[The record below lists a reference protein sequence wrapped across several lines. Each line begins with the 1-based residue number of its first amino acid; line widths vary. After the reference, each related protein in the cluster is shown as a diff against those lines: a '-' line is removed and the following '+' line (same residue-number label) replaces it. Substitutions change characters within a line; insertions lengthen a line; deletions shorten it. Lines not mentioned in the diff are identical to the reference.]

1 MRKILLIIFLLLFSI
16 SSNAAAPSLKDFTI
30 NKDNTIYAKRNMSY
44 FINQGYELVLQETRG
59 IRTAYVLKK
68 GKDPDAAHKNFDA
81 VMVKDNF
88 NIQLLCD
95 LIERLTL

>member
-1 MRKILLIIFLLLFSI
+1 MRKILLIIFLLLFTS
-16 SSNAAAPSLKDFTI
+16 SSNAATPTLNDFTI

-68 GKDPDAAHKNFDA
+68 GKDYVGCCTETLSK
-81 VMVKDNF
+81 VETCYMME
-88 NIQLLCD
+88 
-95 LIERLTL
+95 LIKAE